1 MYTVKKKVSLVMR
14 NLFISAFG
22 GGGNRRGT
30 RDIVREIELA
40 AKQLGI
46 KAAKVGRHC
55 EIADEWLTRG
65 ARNIIHICDSN
76 MNGSSERE
84 AISRRY
90 ADSETKEVSEI
101 KDAKALRR
109 KGDKFV
115 SEKDAIGRHSE
126 RLAKESSL
134 LQYKAAAKNE
144 NNSSETDHASKPL
157 GIFASKSVSR
167 KINVGGV
174 GTPPYVAK
182 KLAAKTLHKCMK
194 YKPMLLQR
202 ATCVAPLPSRLAAK
216 KVAFTLA
223 EVLITLG
230 IIGVVAALTIPNV
243 IKQYQDRVTVTK
255 LQKAYSVLNQAF
267 RQSENDNGSSEF
279 WQETDEIGT
288 KAYFEKYWKP
298 YFVEP
303 QLCKTYKEC
312 GYTSVAP
319 YSYKDGSHSALG
331 ISSSRVFF
339 KTADDVFYF
348 FTDSTTGSSGNV
360 VPLKNV
366 YIDING
372 AKAPNKFGEDVFV
385 FNRVA
390 GKGIMPDSYAAQII
404 AAGWKIKH

>member
-1 MYTVKKKVSLVMR
+1 MCFR
-14 NLFISAFG
+14 
-22 GGGNRRGT
+22 GGGNRGVGS
-30 RDIVREIELA
+30 DIVREIELA
-40 AKQLGI
+40 AKQLGSE
-46 KAAKVGRHC
+46 AAKVGRHC

-109 KGDKFV
+109 KGDKLV

-126 RLAKESSL
+126 RNNNFIPKNFLLSNQEIDNSCNSRHSERLAKESSDTNNL
-134 LQYKAAAKNE
+134 IQLQGIKI
-144 NNSSETDHASKPL
+144 NSTETDHASKPL
-157 GIFASKSVSR
+157 GIFASK
-167 KINVGGV
+167 N
-174 GTPPYVAK
+174 
-182 KLAAKTLHKCMK
+182 LAAS
-194 YKPMLLQR
+194 
-202 ATCVAPLPSRLAAK
+202 LPSRLAAK
-216 KVAFTLA
+216 RVAFTLA

-312 GYTSVAP
+312 GYASVAP

-348 FTDSTTGSSGNV
+348 FTDSSTGSSGNV

-390 GKGIMPDSYAAQII
+390 GKGIIPNGYKDTYNSLATDCKKYGTQCAAQII
-404 AAGWKIKH
+404 AAGWKIKN